1 MLTSVPDARSSW
13 ACAALALA
21 VAIGCWPASP
31 ARSRLSA
38 LLPRPDALGG
48 PLGRMARWAAVEPR
62 RGAAVLVGAVLL
74 GALVAGPGGA
84 VASAMAAGVGHH
96 RWRGAA
102 LRRRHTAEVAALL
115 DAVGVLAAELRA
127 GAHPANA
134 AAAAATGTRAV
145 HRVLGAV
152 AAGAQLGAE
161 IPALLERHT
170 DGEPAIADELSRVA
184 AAWALAERHGAALA
198 ELMDA
203 VRTDLDVR
211 VRLAGQIKA
220 QLAGPRAS
228 SAVLAGLPVLGV
240 LLGQGIGADPW
251 HILTATPVGQLL
263 LVAGTGLAGAGMLW
277 SGRITANAVPR

>member
-1 MLTSVPDARSSW
+1 MLTSVSDARSSW
-13 ACAALALA
+13 ACVALALA

-38 LLPRPDALGG
+38 LLPRPDGLGG

-62 RGAAVLVGAVLL
+62 RGASVLIGAVLL

-84 VASAMAAGVGHH
+84 VASAMAAGVGYH

-240 LLGQGIGADPW
+240 LLGA
-251 HILTATPVGQLL
+251 
-263 LVAGTGLAGAGMLW
+263 LVAGPGGAVA
-277 SGRITANAVPR
+277 S